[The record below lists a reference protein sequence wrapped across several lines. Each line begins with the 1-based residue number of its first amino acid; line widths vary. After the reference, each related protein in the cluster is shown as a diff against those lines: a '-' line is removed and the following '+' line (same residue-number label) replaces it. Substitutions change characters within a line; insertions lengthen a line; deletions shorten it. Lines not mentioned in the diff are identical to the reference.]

1 MNLIPI
7 ENLGGINS
15 GEAKQTPANEV
26 ALRQAAKEFEALLL
40 TQLTAALNN
49 ANEAE
54 EDSLFGQDGGTD
66 LSKKMFSEQL
76 AKTMAE
82 SGGIGLQ
89 DVILRQFGINQ
100 PNNFPNNNRQFA
112 KPIEAI
118 KEIKETAIQAIKNIE
133 EKSLEPTRKN
143 ERITLDKPI
152 KPIVK
157 IDSDQPSVPV
167 SVKSISE
174 NVGITDSGGYQ
185 MPAKGRI
192 SSGFGNRFHPIDK
205 VIKFHAGIDI
215 AVPIGTKVTAS
226 ASGVVTHA
234 GWKKGYGNLVIVRH
248 NDGKETYY
256 GHLSKIT
263 VKENEQVSKGQQVA
277 LSGSTGKSTG
287 PHLHFEVRE
296 NGVVVNPLKILSNV
310 LSKTTDK

>member
-7 ENLGGINS
+7 ENLVSANS
-15 GEAKQTPANEV
+15 SNAKQKPVDEK
-26 ALRQAAKEFEALLL
+26 ALRQAAQEFEALLL
-40 TQLTAALNN
+40 TQLTASLNSVS
-49 ANEAE
+49 EAE

-100 PNNFPNNNRQFA
+100 PKDLITQNRQFS
-112 KPIEAI
+112 KTTEAI
-118 KEIKETAIQAIKNIE
+118 KDIKETSFQPK
-133 EKSLEPTRKN
+133 RKI
-143 ERITLDKPI
+143 ERIETDRPI

-157 IDSDQPSVPV
+157 VDSEQPIIPV
-167 SVKSISE
+167 SVKNISE
-174 NVGITDSGGYQ
+174 NVGITDSVGYQ

-192 SSGFGNRFHPIDK
+192 SSQFGNRFHPVDK
-205 VIKFHAGIDI
+205 VMKFHAGIDI
-215 AVPIGTKVTAS
+215 AVPMGTKVTAS

-234 GWKKGYGNLVIVRH
+234 GWKKGYGNLVVVRH

-263 VKENEQVSKGQQVA
+263 VKENEQVSAGQQVA

-296 NGVVVNPLKILSNV
+296 NGAVVNPLKILSNV
-310 LSKTTDK
+310 LSKTADK